1 MQSERVLPA
10 RHGRRRTA
18 PRGRIMT
25 ACARCQKRKIRCD
38 GVTPVCGGCQRAHVD
53 CVGGV
58 SIRDISRNYVDELEA
73 RIEWL
78 ESIIREHLP
87 YIDLHKPD
95 EPEGSVPLVRRRGS
109 VCRGSNPS
117 SAPDAFTPQIGN
129 DKDDWDPARDI
140 TDQLGL
146 VSINAEADL
155 RYLGPSSGLFFTRFV
170 LTGLGRRAGLAQES
184 VPLTG
189 GTNFIPVE
197 LLDIQPKG
205 LPSDF
210 RQAQW
215 LTQAYFQAVHGQFP
229 FLHRPSHLD
238 LLQKAYNG
246 IELLLPIDQFQ
257 IYMVLA
263 IGATI
268 RSQQLK
274 ILLSAEGYC
283 ASAIVRL
290 DTIFQKSS
298 VRGVQCMLL
307 LQMYTFHNPSSTISL
322 WTLHYHC
329 LAHVLELGLHRNVR
343 GSAFT
348 EFDQEMRTRVFWCV
362 YTMDRYLCT
371 SLGRAIGIMDEQ
383 CDLRLPHDIS
393 DEDLQPDQPI
403 PNQSSTPGITDMSSA
418 IHLFKLARFNAEI
431 KCVLYCIDRNYP
443 PYTQPTITD
452 PNHWQ
457 QDILRRLRQWKAA
470 IPQHHPQSPS
480 HYLNSL
486 LEIRYHEL
494 VMLVLRPSPLFPYPS
509 KTLIKL
515 CFDAALKCTRL
526 YRRLY
531 ITSMLHYNRT
541 IVQSLFLCTITIFY
555 CIWAPNGLEEEE
567 PTLDTVL
574 HALKSASDILSA
586 TGEYW
591 LEVKRTRDVLDC
603 ITKATVRRF
612 ARRLGHLSAL
622 LPSGSSGTLHN
633 NISGQGVSIMDLRT
647 TTLNEGSCT
656 DGTTGNGNAGPVSV
670 DPYYVPAQQPD
681 ATPELL
687 SFFMDPQPESAMEL
701 LDFSW
706 DVFGGVDDAMQE
718 MMAGASGE

>member
-1 MQSERVLPA
+1 
-10 RHGRRRTA
+10 
-18 PRGRIMT
+18 MT
-25 ACARCQKRKIRCD
+25 ACARCQKRKIRYF
-38 GVTPVCGGCQRAHVD
+38 
-53 CVGGV
+53 
-58 SIRDISRNYVDELEA
+58 SYVDELEA

-95 EPEGSVPLVRRRGS
+95 EPEGSVPLDRRRGS

-117 SAPDAFTPQIGN
+117 TALETHTSQNGN
-129 DKDDWDPARDI
+129 DKDDWGPARDI

-184 VPLTG
+184 VPPTG
-189 GTNFIPVE
+189 GTNFIPAE

-205 LPSDF
+205 LPSELK
-210 RQAQW
+210 QAQW

-246 IELLLPIDQFQ
+246 IELLPPIDQFQ

-268 RSQQLK
+268 RSQQVK

-283 ASAIVRL
+283 ASAIVHL

-348 EFDQEMRTRVFWCV
+348 EFDQEMRTRVFC
-362 YTMDRYLCT
+362 
-371 SLGRAIGIMDEQ
+371 
-383 CDLRLPHDIS
+383 
-393 DEDLQPDQPI
+393 
-403 PNQSSTPGITDMSSA
+403 
-418 IHLFKLARFNAEI
+418 
-431 KCVLYCIDRNYP
+431 
-443 PYTQPTITD
+443 
-452 PNHWQ
+452 
-457 QDILRRLRQWKAA
+457 
-470 IPQHHPQSPS
+470 
-480 HYLNSL
+480 
-486 LEIRYHEL
+486 
-494 VMLVLRPSPLFPYPS
+494 PLFPYPS

-515 CFDAALKCTRL
+515 CFDSALECTRL
-526 YRRLY
+526 YRHLY
-531 ITSMLHYNRT
+531 ITK
-541 IVQSLFLCTITIFY
+541 
-555 CIWAPNGLEEEE
+555 EEET
-567 PTLDTVL
+567 TLETVL
-574 HALKSASDILSA
+574 PALKSASDILSA

-603 ITKATVRRF
+603 ITRATMRRF
-612 ARRLGHLSAL
+612 SRRLGQTSTS
-622 LPSGSSGTLHN
+622 LPSGRSGTLHN
-633 NISGQGVSIMDLRT
+633 NINSQGVSIMDLPT
-647 TTLNEGSCT
+647 TTLNDGSCT
-656 DGTTGNGNAGPVSV
+656 DGITGNGNAGPVSV

-718 MMAGASGE
+718 IMAGASGE